1 MACSADS
8 VRRGNL
14 GKVKVDGTSVAR
26 LKAWDI
32 NHVVDETAWG
42 DSDSA
47 GFTNR
52 VPGREDA
59 TGSMTGVF
67 DNNNPVYSLFA
78 VGDVVTLA
86 LFENVTSYW
95 YFPCAL
101 IKSYSVSYNMDT
113 KEAVEW
119 KSDWGADGIFYRPG
133 AAGAPAVAYPA

>member
-1 MACSADS
+1 MACSNDS

-14 GKVKVDGTSVAR
+14 GKVKVDGTNAAR

-32 NHVVDETAWG
+32 NHVVDESAWG
-42 DSDSA
+42 DSDSG

-67 DNNNPVYSLFA
+67 DNDNPVYALFA
-78 VGDVVTLA
+78 AGDIVTLV
-86 LFENVTSYW
+86 LFENTTSYW
-95 YFPCAL
+95 YFACAL
-101 IKSYSVSYNMDT
+101 IKSYAISYNMDT

-119 KSDWGADGIFYRPG
+119 KSDWAADGVFYKPG
-133 AAGAPAVAYPA
+133 AAGAPVVAYV